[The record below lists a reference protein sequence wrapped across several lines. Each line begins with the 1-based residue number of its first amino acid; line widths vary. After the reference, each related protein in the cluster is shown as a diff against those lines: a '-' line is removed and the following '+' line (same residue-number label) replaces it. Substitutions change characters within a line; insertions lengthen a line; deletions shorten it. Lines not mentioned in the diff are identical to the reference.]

1 MRISK
6 RFSKTKIGQKCIG
19 FVFYLIT
26 KLIFISIKWKCIN
39 EENKSDIFKNKSP
52 YIFCCW
58 HNRLFLGPHL
68 LPRNRVIN
76 ALQSSHSDGMI
87 TSIAFK
93 YLGMN
98 VILGSSMK
106 GGMQAF
112 RKMIKCINA
121 GESIAITP
129 DGPKGPKEA
138 VKEGM
143 IKLAQIT
150 GAPIIPLV
158 WSTDKY
164 KKINSWDKFIIPI
177 PFAKG
182 TYSFGNPI
190 HIKKKISNAEFEI
203 LRIKAENEI
212 KHLTKLINNQKVKH

>member
-1 MRISK
+1 MRIIK
-6 RFSKTKIGQKCIG
+6 RFSKTSFGQKFIG
-19 FVFYLIT
+19 FLFYLIT
-26 KLIFISIKWKCIN
+26 KIIFLSIRWKFYN
-39 EENKSDIFKNKSP
+39 EDQKSNIFNVDNQ

-68 LPRNRVIN
+68 LPRNRIIN

-112 RKMIKCINA
+112 RKMVKCIQN

-129 DGPKGPKEA
+129 DGPKGPKET
-138 VKEGM
+138 VKEGVV
-143 IKLAQIT
+143 KLAQIT
-150 GAPIIPLV
+150 GTPIVPLV
-158 WSTDKY
+158 WTT
-164 KKINSWDKFIIPI
+164 KKFKLINSWDHFVI
-177 PFAKG
+177 PFPFSKG
-182 TYSFGNPI
+182 VYSFGKPI
-190 HIKKKISNAEFEI
+190 YVDKKISENNFEI
-203 LRIKAENEI
+203 LRLEVENEI
-212 KHLTKLINNQKVKH
+212 KRLTKLINYECN

>member
-1 MRISK
+1 MRILK
-6 RFSKTKIGQKCIG
+6 RFSKTKYGQKSIG
-19 FVFYLIT
+19 FLFYLMT
-26 KLIFISIKWKCIN
+26 KFICFSIKWKCYDEIQKSN
-39 EENKSDIFKNKSP
+39 IFNNKNQ

-68 LPRNRVIN
+68 LPRNRIIN

-112 RKMIKCINA
+112 RKMVKCIQN

-129 DGPKGPKEA
+129 DGPKGPKET
-138 VKEGM
+138 VKEGV

-150 GAPIIPLV
+150 GIPIVPLV
-158 WSTDKY
+158 WST
-164 KKINSWDKFIIPI
+164 KKFKLINSWDHFVI
-177 PFAKG
+177 PFPFSKG
-182 TYSFGNPI
+182 VYTFGEPI
-190 HIKKKISNAEFEI
+190 YVDKKINENNFEI
-203 LRIKAENEI
+203 LRLEVESEI
-212 KHLTKLINNQKVKH
+212 KRLTKLVKYKCN

>member
-1 MRISK
+1 MRIIK
-6 RFSKTKIGQKCIG
+6 RFSKTGFGQKFIG
-19 FVFYLIT
+19 FLFYVIT
-26 KLIFISIKWKCIN
+26 KISFLSIRWKYFNEDQKSNIFN
-39 EENKSDIFKNKSP
+39 VDNQ

-68 LPRNRVIN
+68 LPRNRIIN

-106 GGMQAF
+106 DGMQAF
-112 RKMIKCINA
+112 RKMIKCIQN

-129 DGPKGPKEA
+129 DGPKGPKET
-138 VKEGM
+138 VKEGI

-150 GAPIIPLV
+150 GTPIVPLV
-158 WSTDKY
+158 WAT
-164 KKINSWDKFIIPI
+164 KKFKLINSWDHFVI
-177 PFAKG
+177 PFPFSKG
-182 TYSFGNPI
+182 VYTFGEPI
-190 HIKKKISNAEFEI
+190 YVDKKINKKKFEL
-203 LRIKAENEI
+203 LRLEVENEI
-212 KHLTKLINNQKVKH
+212 KRLTKLINNESS

>member
-1 MRISK
+1 MRILK
-6 RFSKTKIGQKCIG
+6 RFSKTKYGQKSIG
-19 FVFYLIT
+19 FLFYLIT
-26 KLIFISIKWKCIN
+26 KFICFSIRWKCYDEDQKSNIF
-39 EENKSDIFKNKSP
+39 NKKNQ

-68 LPRNRVIN
+68 LPRNRIIN

-112 RKMIKCINA
+112 RKMVKCIQN

-129 DGPKGPKEA
+129 DGPKGPKET
-138 VKEGM
+138 VKEGV

-150 GAPIIPLV
+150 GIPIVPLV
-158 WSTDKY
+158 WST
-164 KKINSWDKFIIPI
+164 KKFKIIDSWDNFVI
-177 PFAKG
+177 PFPFSKG
-182 TYSFGNPI
+182 IYTFGKPI
-190 HIKKKISNAEFEI
+190 YVDKKISENNFEI
-203 LRIKAENEI
+203 LRLEVESEI
-212 KHLTKLINNQKVKH
+212 KRLTKLVNYKCN

>member
-1 MRISK
+1 MRIIK
-6 RFSKTKIGQKCIG
+6 RFSKTSFGQKFIG
-19 FVFYLIT
+19 FLFYLIT
-26 KLIFISIKWKCIN
+26 KIIFLSIRWKFYN
-39 EENKSDIFKNKSP
+39 EDQKSNIFNVDNQ

-68 LPRNRVIN
+68 LPRNRIIN

-112 RKMIKCINA
+112 RKMVKCIQN

-129 DGPKGPKEA
+129 DGPKGPKET
-138 VKEGM
+138 VKEGV

-150 GAPIIPLV
+150 GTPIVPLV
-158 WSTDKY
+158 WTT
-164 KKINSWDKFIIPI
+164 KKFKLINSWDHFVI
-177 PFAKG
+177 PFPFSKG
-182 TYSFGNPI
+182 VYTFGKPI
-190 HIKKKISNAEFEI
+190 YIDKKISENDFEI
-203 LRIKAENEI
+203 LRLEVENEI
-212 KHLTKLINNQKVKH
+212 KRLTKLINYECN

>member
-1 MRISK
+1 MRIIK
-6 RFSKTKIGQKCIG
+6 RFSKTSFGQKFIG
-19 FVFYLIT
+19 FLFYLIT
-26 KLIFISIKWKCIN
+26 RITFLSIRWEFYN
-39 EENKSDIFKNKSP
+39 ENQKSNVFNVDNQ

-68 LPRNRVIN
+68 LPRNRIIN

-112 RKMIKCINA
+112 RKMVKCIQN

-129 DGPKGPKEA
+129 DGPKGPKETL
-138 VKEGM
+138 KEGL

-150 GAPIIPLV
+150 GAPIVPLV
-158 WSTDKY
+158 WTT
-164 KKINSWDKFIIPI
+164 KKFTLIDSWDHFVI
-177 PFAKG
+177 PFPFSKG
-182 TYSFGNPI
+182 IYTFGKPI
-190 HIKKKISNAEFEI
+190 
-203 LRIKAENEI
+203 
-212 KHLTKLINNQKVKH
+212 

>member
-1 MRISK
+1 MRIIK
-6 RFSKTKIGQKCIG
+6 RFSKTSFGQKFIG
-19 FVFYLIT
+19 FLFYLIT
-26 KLIFISIKWKCIN
+26 KISFLSIRWKYFNEDQKSNIFN
-39 EENKSDIFKNKSP
+39 VDNQ

-68 LPRNRVIN
+68 LPRNRIIN

-93 YLGMN
+93 YIGMN

-112 RKMIKCINA
+112 RKMIKCIQN

-129 DGPKGPKEA
+129 DGPKGPKET
-138 VKEGM
+138 VKEGI

-150 GAPIIPLV
+150 GTPIVPLV
-158 WSTDKY
+158 WAT
-164 KKINSWDKFIIPI
+164 KKFKLINSWDHFVI
-177 PFAKG
+177 PFPFSKG
-182 TYSFGNPI
+182 VYTFGEPI
-190 HIKKKISNAEFEI
+190 YVDKKINKKKIEI
-203 LRIKAENEI
+203 SRLEVENEI
-212 KHLTKLINNQKVKH
+212 KRLTKLINNESN

>member
-1 MRISK
+1 MRIIK
-6 RFSKTKIGQKCIG
+6 RFSKTSFGQKIIG
-19 FVFYLIT
+19 FLFYLIT
-26 KLIFISIKWKCIN
+26 KIIFLSIRWKFYN
-39 EENKSDIFKNKSP
+39 EDQKSNIFNVDNQ

-68 LPRNRVIN
+68 LPRNRIIN

-112 RKMIKCINA
+112 RKMVKCIQN

-129 DGPKGPKEA
+129 DGPKGPKES
-138 VKEGM
+138 VKEGI

-150 GAPIIPLV
+150 GAPIVPLV
-158 WSTDKY
+158 WTT
-164 KKINSWDKFIIPI
+164 KKFKVIDSWDHFVI
-177 PFAKG
+177 PFPFSKG
-182 TYSFGNPI
+182 IYTFGKPI
-190 HIKKKISNAEFEI
+190 YVDKKISENNFEI
-203 LRIKAENEI
+203 LRLEVENEI
-212 KHLTKLINNQKVKH
+212 KRLTKLINYEYN

>member
-1 MRISK
+1 MRIIK
-6 RFSKTKIGQKCIG
+6 RFSKTSFGQKLIG
-19 FVFYLIT
+19 FLFYLIT
-26 KLIFISIKWKCIN
+26 KISFLSIRWKYFNEDQKYNIFN
-39 EENKSDIFKNKSP
+39 VDNQ

-68 LPRNRVIN
+68 LPRNRIIN

-93 YLGMN
+93 YLGIN

-112 RKMIKCINA
+112 RKMIKCIQN

-129 DGPKGPKEA
+129 DGPKGPKET
-138 VKEGM
+138 VKEGI

-150 GAPIIPLV
+150 GTPIVPLV
-158 WSTDKY
+158 WTT
-164 KKINSWDKFIIPI
+164 KKFKLINSWDHFVI
-177 PFAKG
+177 PFPFSKG
-182 TYSFGNPI
+182 VYTFGEPI
-190 HIKKKISNAEFEI
+190 YIDKKINKKKFEI
-203 LRIKAENEI
+203 SRLEVENEI
-212 KHLTKLINNQKVKH
+212 KRLTKLINNESN

>member
-1 MRISK
+1 MRIIK
-6 RFSKTKIGQKCIG
+6 RFSKTSFGQKFIG
-19 FVFYLIT
+19 FLFYLIT
-26 KLIFISIKWKCIN
+26 KISFLSIRWKYFNEDQKSNIFN
-39 EENKSDIFKNKSP
+39 VDNQ

-68 LPRNRVIN
+68 LPRNRIIN

-93 YLGMN
+93 YIGMN

-112 RKMIKCINA
+112 RKMIKCIQN

-129 DGPKGPKEA
+129 DGPKGPKET
-138 VKEGM
+138 VKEGI

-150 GAPIIPLV
+150 GTPIVPLV
-158 WSTDKY
+158 WAT
-164 KKINSWDKFIIPI
+164 KKFKLINSWDHFVI
-177 PFAKG
+177 PFPFSKG
-182 TYSFGNPI
+182 VYTFGEPI
-190 HIKKKISNAEFEI
+190 YVDKKINKKKFEI
-203 LRIKAENEI
+203 LRLEVENEI
-212 KHLTKLINNQKVKH
+212 KRLTKLINNESN

>member
-1 MRISK
+1 
-6 RFSKTKIGQKCIG
+6 
-19 FVFYLIT
+19 
-26 KLIFISIKWKCIN
+26 
-39 EENKSDIFKNKSP
+39 
-52 YIFCCW
+52 
-58 HNRLFLGPHL
+58 
-68 LPRNRVIN
+68 VIN

-164 KKINSWDKFIIPI
+164 KEINSWDKFIIPF

-203 LRIKAENEI
+203 LRIKVENEI
-212 KHLTKLINNQKVKH
+212 KHLTKLINNQKS